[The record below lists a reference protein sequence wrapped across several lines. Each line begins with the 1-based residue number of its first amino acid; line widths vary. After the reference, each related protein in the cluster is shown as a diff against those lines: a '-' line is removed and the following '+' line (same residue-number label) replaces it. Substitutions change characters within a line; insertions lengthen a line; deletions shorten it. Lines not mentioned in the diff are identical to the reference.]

1 MAPHSME
8 TILRPPQ
15 WPPAFS
21 NFVTWCLMWDP
32 RQRPTSAEAMQ
43 HEYFADAVDPLRP
56 RSSTSRGLNKKHM
69 SIDGRS
75 HRESSDGAVNSSK
88 PSWFRKSLIRDHPS
102 SIPTPPAEQ
111 AMEQTAQQPAAS
123 RPQVVHA
130 RTEAMP
136 EPAHSTRFRPF
147 ANKRASWANGT
158 SPANAAPMPILPSI
172 RPISPFSATVNAQAH
187 NKAISHARPGPRQA
201 SAEVKPGKKIGR
213 QLSVQSQSNHYADLH
228 RQDAE
233 RAHNGQMSPQS
244 PTGEQKEGFFSHLR
258 KRARRFSGKPQGQ
271 TAAAPEDPEPAS
283 GKSPW
288 QSNRNSMAVDTNMDT
303 ILEKSYTD
311 VNKSAQ
317 GVAYGGQPLSP
328 APEIPLKQAILP
340 SSSATD
346 LTPQRH
352 HSLSKSAST
361 PALDTT
367 SMMNANT
374 PISSRTRRA
383 LHRSTNANQMYDTP
397 DEEDELLQEA
407 LSSAQSARK
416 NMERRSRT
424 EAEHY
429 RRSLAKVDGNAQAKP
444 PPAQDIAASNPYPTP
459 SPSGRRN
466 GILFDQNI
474 MTEPVSA
481 LNMSKSPPKENQAH
495 RWPTPPYEENEWAA
509 SAAASIFAAGSS
521 YH

>member
-1 MAPHSME
+1 ME

-21 NFVTWCLMWDP
+21 NLVTWCLMWDP
-32 RQRPTSAEAMQ
+32 RQRPTSAQAMQ
-43 HEYFADAVDPLRP
+43 HEYFADAVDPLSP
-56 RSSTSRGLNKKHM
+56 RSSTSRAFNKKHM
-69 SIDGRS
+69 SVDGRS
-75 HRESSDGAVNSSK
+75 HRESADGAANSSK

-111 AMEQTAQQPAAS
+111 AVEQTAQQQPASS
-123 RPQVVHA
+123 RPQVVHS
-130 RTEAMP
+130 RTEATP

-147 ANKRASWANGT
+147 ANKRATWTNGT

-172 RPISPFSATVNAQAH
+172 RPISPFSATVHAQAH
-187 NKAISHARPGPRQA
+187 NKVMAQAQTGPHQA
-201 SAEVKPGKKIGR
+201 AAVIKPGKKIGR

-233 RAHNGQMSPQS
+233 RALNGQMSPQS
-244 PTGEQKEGFFSHLR
+244 PTAEQKEGFFSHLR

-271 TAAAPEDPEPAS
+271 TAAAPEDHETSS

-303 ILEKSYTD
+303 ILEKTYND
-311 VNKSAQ
+311 VDKSPHA
-317 GVAYGGQPLSP
+317 VASP
-328 APEIPLKQAILP
+328 PPEVPLKQATLP
-340 SSSATD
+340 SSSTTD
-346 LTPQRH
+346 LTPQLH

-367 SMMNANT
+367 SMINANT

-383 LHRSTNANQMYDTP
+383 LHRSTNAKQMYDTP

-424 EAEHY
+424 EAESY

-459 SPSGRRN
+459 SPSGKRN
-466 GILFDQNI
+466 GMLFDQNI
-474 MTEPVSA
+474 MAEPVST
-481 LNMSKSPPKENQAH
+481 LNMSKSPPKENRAH

-509 SAAASIFAAGSS
+509 SAAASIFAAGSN